1 MLKTLF
7 IFLSLWSCSPLLT
20 HAQTA
25 RGEIQRF
32 TLLHDRITIDRQLR
46 ERPYS
51 EFLSIDLVLSSGIR
65 TLINDLSNTS
75 ESTSASPAQKQLET
89 LSLLSKNVN
98 TEKTIDALVSA
109 GIPLPDLKIKGHHF
123 YNSLFYQFHAG
134 IQLSINNRASATNP
148 VAQTYVRKQIKKGL
162 ATIYR
167 PKAQR
172 AHQDQFWEMAFYQLT
187 RADTAVSLSSTEL
200 ASDGEFFNLDD
211 LNRDHNFYAAD
222 LIYHRRSKT
231 GSFELGAREVQIKSD
246 SEEKSLYGTSP
257 LLHTQ
262 FTWKGESKNIL
273 IRPFVGVH
281 YRKWYALH
289 RGLYG
294 GAHFNLAK
302 REIPFS
308 LTFKV
313 SNQFLT
319 FMPQFKTSW
328 FHFSYT
334 FKNPYRNPQDEV
346 WVTSLHNLQ
355 IHFPFP

>member
-1 MLKTLF
+1 MLKTRLILTF
-7 IFLSLWSCSPLLT
+7 FLLGLSLRSFS
-20 HAQTA
+20 QSA

-32 TLLHDRITIDRQLR
+32 TLLHDRLTIDRQLR

-65 TLINDLSNTS
+65 TLVNDLSNTS
-75 ESTSASPAQKQLET
+75 ESTASTPIQKQLET

-98 TEKTIDALVSA
+98 TEKTIDALLSA
-109 GIPLPDLKIKGHHF
+109 GVPLPDIKIKGHRF

-134 IQLSINNRASATNP
+134 IQLSINNRANATNP
-148 VAQTYVRKQIKKGL
+148 LAQTYVRKQIKKGL

-167 PKAQR
+167 PKAQSN
-172 AHQDQFWEMAFYQLT
+172 HHDQFYEIALYQLT
-187 RADTAVSLSSTEL
+187 RADTAVSLSSTQL
-200 ASDGEFFNLDD
+200 ASNGEFFNLDN
-211 LNRDHNFYAAD
+211 LNRDHTFYAAD
-222 LIYHRRSKT
+222 LIYHRRSRT
-231 GSFELGAREVQIKSD
+231 GAFELGAREVQVKSD

-262 FTWKGESKNIL
+262 FTWNDEGKNIL
-273 IRPFVGVH
+273 MRPFVGVH
-281 YRKWYALH
+281 YRKWYPLH
-289 RGLYG
+289 RGIYG

-302 REIPFS
+302 KEIPFS

-346 WVTSLHNLQ
+346 WVSSLHNIQ
-355 IHFPFP
+355 IHIPFP

>member
-1 MLKTLF
+1 MKIRLTLF
-7 IFLSLWSCSPLLT
+7 LFGLLLSLT
-20 HAQTA
+20 TKAQTA

-32 TLLHDRITIDRQLR
+32 TLLHDRITIDRGLR

-51 EFLSIDLVLSSGIR
+51 EFLSIDLVISSGIR

-75 ESTSASPAQKQLET
+75 DSTSSSAAQKQLET

-109 GIPLPDLKIKGHHF
+109 GIPLPDIKVGRHRF

-167 PKAQR
+167 PKEKSGD
-172 AHQDQFWEMAFYQLT
+172 HDQFWEIALYQMT
-187 RADTAVSLSSTEL
+187 RADTAVSLTATQL

-211 LNRDHNFYAAD
+211 LNRDHNFYATD
-222 LIYHRRSKT
+222 LIYHKTSRT
-231 GSFELGAREVQIKSD
+231 GSLEIGAREVQLMSD
-246 SEEKSLYGTSP
+246 SDEKSLYGTSP

-262 FTWKGESKNIL
+262 YTWNGEGRNVIIK
-273 IRPFVGVH
+273 PFLGVH
-281 YRKWYALH
+281 YRKWYPLH
-289 RGLYG
+289 RGIYG
-294 GAHFNLAK
+294 GAHLNLAK
-302 REIPFS
+302 KEVPFS